1 MLPIPDLV
9 VGGISSASQLCL
21 VTAMAAVGMS
31 TSFRS
36 ILSVGWKPIAL
47 LVAETGWI
55 AGANLAALLR
65 LR

>member
-1 MLPIPDLV
+1 
-9 VGGISSASQLCL
+9 
-21 VTAMAAVGMS
+21 MAAVGMS

-47 LVAETGWI
+47 MVAETGWI
-55 AGANLAALLR
+55 AGANLSALLL